1 MNHAE
6 MSSKELLEVLNDID
20 EQDWLEA
27 KSLRDDNSRSILE
40 TVCSFSN
47 EPGLGGGVILI
58 GVAEN
63 KTGDGPQYI
72 VDGVADPDKAQL
84 DLATQCKS
92 VFNTPIYPTIKVEK
106 IGGKAVLRVIVDEQP
121 FGRKPVYFK
130 KEGLPKG
137 AYRRIGSADL
147 VSTEEDLWRFYED
160 PDSKYDETP
169 VKYSSISDVDERAVR
184 RYRQMRKKV
193 DPEAVELE
201 YDTPE
206 LLSALGCTSKENP
219 QELNMAG
226 ILLFGNELAIK
237 RACARAR
244 VDYIRILGNDWHA
257 VADQFDAVDTY
268 APIFL
273 MVDKLMSIIYGEL
286 TTRHRFHSDSI
297 QPETEKFPVEVMRE
311 AIVNMLMHRDYR
323 HGQYTQ
329 IIRYDNRIEICNSG
343 CSLKPDDM
351 LGMKGSVTRNDTIAR
366 VCHDTKLAETKG
378 SGIDRMWRKMVEA
391 GLSRPT
397 MESDRT
403 AATFTIRLLLCHF
416 FSEETLDWLKRFAA
430 YELNDNQRTALV
442 FLREVGA
449 IDAVAYRQLTGCKP
463 KLVAKELAGIKDQGL
478 MIQKGRTRG
487 TYYVPAGRLEE
498 SIEDEKHK
506 LISQAIAET
515 TTPRAVITTPP
526 GETTTPRAVITT
538 PPAETTTP
546 QTEIT
551 TPLPKDLIKDLE
563 NLKQH
568 EPSQR
573 VKKLILRLCEVHP
586 MSKEELAAYLKRSV
600 ATIDKYAAVMMGKE
614 LCFRYPMM
622 PHHPRQAYVAL
633 GNSDDSI
640 VGAIGIGHE
649 PNNEPN
655 REPNE
660 PNAEPN
666 GRRADIDQRLFSMI
680 AKDGGCTILEMM
692 GRFHVSRETVKRAL
706 KRLQTAGRLRR
717 VGGTRGHWEVV

>member
-6 MSSKELLEVLNDID
+6 MSSRELLDLLNDID

-27 KSLRDDNSRSILE
+27 KSLRDDTSRSILE

-63 KTGDGPQYI
+63 KTGDGPQYL

-106 IGGKAVLRVIVDEQP
+106 IGGKAVLRVIVDEQH
-121 FGRKPVYFK
+121 FG
-130 KEGLPKG
+130 
-137 AYRRIGSADL
+137 
-147 VSTEEDLWRFYED
+147 
-160 PDSKYDETP
+160 
-169 VKYSSISDVDERAVR
+169 
-184 RYRQMRKKV
+184 
-193 DPEAVELE
+193 
-201 YDTPE
+201 
-206 LLSALGCTSKENP
+206 C
-219 QELNMAG
+219 
-226 ILLFGNELAIK
+226 
-237 RACARAR
+237 
-244 VDYIRILGNDWHA
+244 
-257 VADQFDAVDTY
+257 
-268 APIFL
+268 
-273 MVDKLMSIIYGEL
+273 
-286 TTRHRFHSDSI
+286 
-297 QPETEKFPVEVMRE
+297 
-311 AIVNMLMHRDYR
+311 
-323 HGQYTQ
+323 
-329 IIRYDNRIEICNSG
+329 
-343 CSLKPDDM
+343 
-351 LGMKGSVTRNDTIAR
+351 
-366 VCHDTKLAETKG
+366 
-378 SGIDRMWRKMVEA
+378 
-391 GLSRPT
+391 
-397 MESDRT
+397 
-403 AATFTIRLLLCHF
+403 
-416 FSEETLDWLKRFAA
+416 
-430 YELNDNQRTALV
+430 NQRTALV

-487 TYYVPAGRLEE
+487 TYYVPAGSLEE

-526 GETTTPRAVITT
+526 AETTTPRAVITT

-600 ATIDKYAAVMMGKE
+600 ATVDKYAALMMGKE

-717 VGGTRGHWEVV
+717 VGGTRGHWEVM

>member
-1 MNHAE
+1 MNNAE
-6 MSSKELLEVLNDID
+6 KRQNAAALLAILNEAD

-27 KSLRDDNSRSILE
+27 KSLRDDTSRSILE
-40 TVCSFSN
+40 TVCSLSN
-47 EPGLGGGVILI
+47 EPGLRGGVILL

-63 KTGDGPQYI
+63 KTGDTPRYFA
-72 VDGVADPDKAQL
+72 DGVDDPDKAQL
-84 DLATQCKS
+84 DLATQCKC
-92 VFNTPIYPTIKVEK
+92 VFNSPIYPTIKVEK
-106 IGGKAVLRVIVDEQP
+106 IGGKAVLRVVVDEQP

-147 VSTEEDLWRFYED
+147 VATEEDLWRFYED
-160 PDSKYDETP
+160 PESKYDETP
-169 VKYSSISDVDERAVR
+169 VRCSSISDVDERAVQ

-201 YDTPE
+201 YETPE

-226 ILLFGNELAIK
+226 VLLFGNELAIK

-268 APIFL
+268 APVFL
-273 MVDKLMSIIYGEL
+273 MVDKLLSIIYGEL

-329 IIRYDNRIEICNSG
+329 IIRYNNRIEICNSG

-366 VCHDTKLAETKG
+366 ICHDTKLAEAKG
-378 SGIDRMWRKMVEA
+378 SGIERMWRKMVEA

-397 MESDRT
+397 MESDRM

-416 FSEETLDWLKRFAA
+416 LDEDTLDWLKRFAA
-430 YELNDNQRTALV
+430 YDLNDNQRTALV

-463 KLVAKELAGIKDQGL
+463 KLVAKELAGIK
-478 MIQKGRTRG
+478 IKG
-487 TYYVPAGRLEE
+487 
-498 SIEDEKHK
+498 
-506 LISQAIAET
+506 
-515 TTPRAVITTPP
+515 
-526 GETTTPRAVITT
+526 
-538 PPAETTTP
+538 
-546 QTEIT
+546 
-551 TPLPKDLIKDLE
+551 
-563 NLKQH
+563 
-568 EPSQR
+568 
-573 VKKLILRLCEVHP
+573 
-586 MSKEELAAYLKRSV
+586 
-600 ATIDKYAAVMMGKE
+600 
-614 LCFRYPMM
+614 
-622 PHHPRQAYVAL
+622 
-633 GNSDDSI
+633 
-640 VGAIGIGHE
+640 
-649 PNNEPN
+649 
-655 REPNE
+655 
-660 PNAEPN
+660 
-666 GRRADIDQRLFSMI
+666 
-680 AKDGGCTILEMM
+680 
-692 GRFHVSRETVKRAL
+692 
-706 KRLQTAGRLRR
+706 
-717 VGGTRGHWEVV
+717 

>member
-1 MNHAE
+1 MRIEECTAQE
-6 MSSKELLEVLNDID
+6 LFELLNELD
-20 EQDWLEA
+20 ETDSLEA
-27 KSLRDDNSRSILE
+27 KSLRDDTSRSILE
-40 TVCSFSN
+40 TVCAFSN

-63 KTGDGPQYI
+63 KAGDGPQYI

-92 VFNTPIYPTIKVEK
+92 VFNTPIYPAIKVEK
-106 IGGKAVLRVIVDEQP
+106 VDGKAVLKVVVDEQP

-130 KEGLPKG
+130 KDGLPKG

-169 VKYSSISDVDERAVR
+169 VKHSSLADVDERAVQ

-193 DPEAVELE
+193 DPDAAELE
-201 YDTPE
+201 YETPE

-273 MVDKLMSIIYGEL
+273 MVDKLLSIIYGEL
-286 TTRHRFHSDSI
+286 TTRHRFHRDSI
-297 QPETEKFPVEVMRE
+297 QPETETFPVEVMRE
-311 AIVNMLMHRDYR
+311 AVVNMLMHRDYR
-323 HGQYTQ
+323 HGQFTQ
-329 IIRYDNRIEICNSG
+329 IIRYNNRIEICNSG

-430 YELNDNQRTALV
+430 YDLNDNQRTALV

-449 IDAVAYRQLTGCKP
+449 IDAIAYRQLTGCSP
-463 KLVAKELAGIKDQGL
+463 KLVAKELSGIKDQGL
-478 MIQKGRTRG
+478 MVQKGRARG
-487 TYYVPAGRLEE
+487 TYYVPAEILLE
-498 SIEDEKHK
+498 
-506 LISQAIAET
+506 
-515 TTPRAVITTPP
+515 VN
-526 GETTTPRAVITT
+526 TT
-538 PPAETTTP
+538 PPAATTTP
-546 QTEIT
+546 NSSSQGLISPPQGLISPPQGLISPPQELTSQPPPEDMPIPLLERIKTFPRRARDEAALLSIIVDACSWKAQTNESLAQMLHRSPEYIKKFIT
-551 TPLPKDLIKDLE
+551 KHI
-563 NLKQH
+563 
-568 EPSQR
+568 
-573 VKKLILRLCEVHP
+573 
-586 MSKEELAAYLKRSV
+586 
-600 ATIDKYAAVMMGKE
+600 GKE
-614 LCFRYPMM
+614 LDYLYPMM
-622 PHHPRQAYVAL
+622 VHHPRQAYVAS
-633 GNSDDSI
+633 GK
-640 VGAIGIGHE
+640 G
-649 PNNEPN
+649 
-655 REPNE
+655 
-660 PNAEPN
+660 
-666 GRRADIDQRLFSMI
+666 
-680 AKDGGCTILEMM
+680 M
-692 GRFHVSRETVKRAL
+692 G
-706 KRLQTAGRLRR
+706 TA
-717 VGGTRGHWEVV
+717 

>member
-1 MNHAE
+1 MDHAE

-27 KSLRDDNSRSILE
+27 KSLRDDTSRSILE

-63 KTGDGPQYI
+63 KTGDGPQYL
-72 VDGVADPDKAQL
+72 VDGMADPDKAQL

-106 IGGKAVLRVIVDEQP
+106 IDGKAVLRVIVDEQP

-201 YDTPE
+201 YETPE

-297 QPETEKFPVEVMRE
+297 QPETERFPVEVMRE

-329 IIRYDNRIEICNSG
+329 IIRYNNRIEICNSG

-351 LGMKGSVTRNDTIAR
+351 LGLKGSVTRNDTIAR

-498 SIEDEKHK
+498 SIEESLSDGEEENAPARDGNAPAQGE
-506 LISQAIAET
+506 SA
-515 TTPRAVITTPP
+515 PVRALTSKSS
-526 GETTTPRAVITT
+526 A
-538 PPAETTTP
+538 ATTTP
-546 QTEIT
+546 QAVMSTARGVMM
-551 TPLPKDLIKDLE
+551 TPQTVMSTARSVMMTPRQGDIPDVL
-563 NLKQH
+563 LKRIAALKR
-568 EPSQR
+568 R
-573 VKKLILRLCEVHP
+573 VSGKVMQSVIVELCAVRAMGRIEL
-586 MSKEELAAYLKRSV
+586 SKILKRSPV
-600 ATIDKYAAVMMGKE
+600 TIDRLVVPLIGKE
-614 LCFRYPMM
+614 LDYLYPMM

-633 GNSDDSI
+633 DRHQKED
-640 VGAIGIGHE
+640 
-649 PNNEPN
+649 
-655 REPNE
+655 
-660 PNAEPN
+660 
-666 GRRADIDQRLFSMI
+666 
-680 AKDGGCTILEMM
+680 
-692 GRFHVSRETVKRAL
+692 VS
-706 KRLQTAGRLRR
+706 
-717 VGGTRGHWEVV
+717 

>member
-1 MNHAE
+1 M
-6 MSSKELLEVLNDID
+6 
-20 EQDWLEA
+20 
-27 KSLRDDNSRSILE
+27 
-40 TVCSFSN
+40 
-47 EPGLGGGVILI
+47 
-58 GVAEN
+58 
-63 KTGDGPQYI
+63 
-72 VDGVADPDKAQL
+72 AD
-84 DLATQCKS
+84 
-92 VFNTPIYPTIKVEK
+92 
-106 IGGKAVLRVIVDEQP
+106 
-121 FGRKPVYFK
+121 
-130 KEGLPKG
+130 
-137 AYRRIGSADL
+137 
-147 VSTEEDLWRFYED
+147 
-160 PDSKYDETP
+160 
-169 VKYSSISDVDERAVR
+169 
-184 RYRQMRKKV
+184 
-193 DPEAVELE
+193 
-201 YDTPE
+201 
-206 LLSALGCTSKENP
+206 
-219 QELNMAG
+219 

-297 QPETEKFPVEVMRE
+297 QPETERFPVEVMRE

-397 MESDRT
+397 MESDHA

>member
-1 MNHAE
+1 MNNAE
-6 MSSKELLEVLNDID
+6 KRQNAAALLAILNEAD

-27 KSLRDDNSRSILE
+27 KSLRDDTSRSILE
-40 TVCSFSN
+40 TVCSLSN
-47 EPGLGGGVILI
+47 EPGLRGGVILL

-63 KTGDGPQYI
+63 KTGDTPRYFA
-72 VDGVADPDKAQL
+72 DGVDDPDKAQL
-84 DLATQCKS
+84 DLATQCKC
-92 VFNTPIYPTIKVEK
+92 VFNSPIYPTIKVEK
-106 IGGKAVLRVIVDEQP
+106 IGGKAVLRVVVDEQP
-121 FGRKPVYFK
+121 YGRKPVYFK

-147 VSTEEDLWRFYED
+147 VATEEDLWRFYED
-160 PDSKYDETP
+160 PESKYDETP
-169 VKYSSISDVDERAVR
+169 VRCSSISDVDERAVQ

-201 YDTPE
+201 YETPE

-226 ILLFGNELAIK
+226 VLLFGNELAIK

-268 APIFL
+268 APVFL
-273 MVDKLMSIIYGEL
+273 MVDKLLSIIYGEL

-329 IIRYDNRIEICNSG
+329 IIRYNNRIEICNSG

-366 VCHDTKLAETKG
+366 ICHDTKLAEAKG
-378 SGIDRMWRKMVEA
+378 SGIERMWRKMVEA

-397 MESDRT
+397 MESDRM

-416 FSEETLDWLKRFAA
+416 LDEDTLDWLKRFVA
-430 YELNDNQRTALV
+430 YDLNDNQRTALV

-478 MIQKGRTRG
+478 MIQKGRARG
-487 TYYVPAGRLEE
+487 TYYIPSGSLEE
-498 SIEDEKHK
+498 SIEDEKRK
-506 LISQAIAET
+506 RRSQSQAVT
-515 TTPRAVITTPP
+515 STPQAVTGTPQ
-526 GETTTPRAVITT
+526 AVTG
-538 PPAETTTP
+538 TP
-546 QTEIT
+546 QTVTGAPPNENIT
-551 TPLPKDLIKDLE
+551 SLPEALLKELGELKQRTPPQKMKDL
-563 NLKQH
+563 
-568 EPSQR
+568 
-573 VKKLILRLCEVHP
+573 VLRLCEVRP
-586 MSKEELAAYLKRSV
+586 MTRDDLMFYLKRGST
-600 ATIDKYAAVMMGKE
+600 TIDNYIALMLGKE
-614 LCFRYPMM
+614 LDYLYPMM
-622 PHHPRQAYVAL
+622 IHHPRQAYVPL
-633 GNSDDSI
+633 GFHHH
-640 VGAIGIGHE
+640 HE
-649 PNNEPN
+649 
-655 REPNE
+655 
-660 PNAEPN
+660 
-666 GRRADIDQRLFSMI
+666 G
-680 AKDGGCTILEMM
+680 
-692 GRFHVSRETVKRAL
+692 
-706 KRLQTAGRLRR
+706 TA
-717 VGGTRGHWEVV
+717 T

>member
-1 MNHAE
+1 MTSDEKKNIYVKR
-6 MSSKELLEVLNDID
+6 SRELFDLLNDVD
-20 EQDWLEA
+20 ELDWLEA
-27 KSLRDDNSRSILE
+27 KSLRDDTSRSILE

-58 GVAEN
+58 GVAES
-63 KTGDGPQYI
+63 KDADGPKYI
-72 VDGVADPDKAQL
+72 VDGVDDPDKAQL

-106 IGGKAVLRVIVDEQP
+106 LHGKTVLRVVVDELP
-121 FGRKPVYFK
+121 FGHKPVYFK
-130 KEGLPKG
+130 KDGLPKG

-147 VSTEEDLWRFYED
+147 VATEEDLWRFYED
-160 PDSKYDETP
+160 PESKYDETP
-169 VKYSSISDVDERAVR
+169 VKHSSFADVDERAVK

-193 DPEAVELE
+193 DPDAVELE
-201 YDTPE
+201 YETPE

-273 MVDKLMSIIYGEL
+273 MVDKLLSIIYGEL
-286 TTRHRFHSDSI
+286 TTRHRFHRDSI
-297 QPETEKFPVEVMRE
+297 QPETETFPVEVMRE

-323 HGQYTQ
+323 HGQFTQ
-329 IIRYDNRIEICNSG
+329 IIRYNNRIEICNSG

-449 IDAVAYRQLTGCKP
+449 IDAVAYRQLTGCSP

-478 MIQKGRTRG
+478 MIQRGRARG
-487 TYYVPAGRLEE
+487 TYYVPAEILLEGTKKE
-498 SIEDEKHK
+498 NSG
-506 LISQAIAET
+506 LTSQASAVT
-515 TTPRAVITTPP
+515 TTPRAVMSTAQGVMMTPLAVMSTAQDVMMTPRP
-526 GETTTPRAVITT
+526 GEIPDVLQKKILALKRRVPSKVMQSVIVELCAVRAMERI
-538 PPAETTTP
+538 E
-546 QTEIT
+546 
-551 TPLPKDLIKDLE
+551 L
-563 NLKQH
+563 
-568 EPSQR
+568 
-573 VKKLILRLCEVHP
+573 
-586 MSKEELAAYLKRSV
+586 SKILKRSAV
-600 ATIDKYAAVMMGKE
+600 TIDRLIAPLIGKE
-614 LCFRYPMM
+614 LAYLYPMM
-622 PHHPRQAYVAL
+622 VHHPRQAYVAS
-633 GNSDDSI
+633 G
-640 VGAIGIGHE
+640 
-649 PNNEPN
+649 
-655 REPNE
+655 
-660 PNAEPN
+660 
-666 GRRADIDQRLFSMI
+666 
-680 AKDGGCTILEMM
+680 
-692 GRFHVSRETVKRAL
+692 KR
-706 KRLQTAGRLRR
+706 K
-717 VGGTRGHWEVV
+717 GTE

>member
-1 MNHAE
+1 MLVFERA
-6 MSSKELLEVLNDID
+6 
-20 EQDWLEA
+20 
-27 KSLRDDNSRSILE
+27 R
-40 TVCSFSN
+40 
-47 EPGLGGGVILI
+47 PLI

-63 KTGDGPQYI
+63 KTGDGPQYL

-106 IGGKAVLRVIVDEQP
+106 LCGKTVLKVIVDEVP
-121 FGRKPVYFK
+121 FGRKPIYFK
-130 KEGLPKG
+130 KDGLPKG

-147 VSTEEDLWRFYED
+147 VATEEDLWRFYED
-160 PDSKYDETP
+160 PESKYDETP
-169 VKYSSISDVDERAVR
+169 VKYSSLADVDERAVQ

-193 DPEAVELE
+193 DPDAVELE
-201 YDTPE
+201 YETPE

-237 RACARAR
+237 RVCARAR

-297 QPETEKFPVEVMRE
+297 QPETERFPVEVMRE

-329 IIRYDNRIEICNSG
+329 IIRYNNRIEICNSG

-463 KLVAKELAGIKDQGL
+463 KLVAKELAVIKDQGL

-498 SIEDEKHK
+498 SIEESLSDGEEENAPARDGNAPAQGESAPVRA
-506 LISQAIAET
+506 LTSQSSAA
-515 TTPRAVITTPP
+515 
-526 GETTTPRAVITT
+526 
-538 PPAETTTP
+538 TTTP
-546 QTEIT
+546 QAVMSTARGVMM
-551 TPLPKDLIKDLE
+551 TPQAVMSTARGVMMTPRQGDIPDVLQKKIAA
-563 NLKQH
+563 LKR
-568 EPSQR
+568 R
-573 VKKLILRLCEVHP
+573 VPGKVMQSVIVELCAVRAMGRIEL
-586 MSKEELAAYLKRSV
+586 SKILKRSPV
-600 ATIDKYAAVMMGKE
+600 TIDRLVAPLIGKA
-614 LCFRYPMM
+614 LDYLYPMM

-633 GNSDDSI
+633 DRHQKED
-640 VGAIGIGHE
+640 
-649 PNNEPN
+649 
-655 REPNE
+655 
-660 PNAEPN
+660 
-666 GRRADIDQRLFSMI
+666 
-680 AKDGGCTILEMM
+680 
-692 GRFHVSRETVKRAL
+692 VS
-706 KRLQTAGRLRR
+706 
-717 VGGTRGHWEVV
+717 

>member
-1 MNHAE
+1 MRIEEYTAQE
-6 MSSKELLEVLNDID
+6 LFELLNELD
-20 EQDWLEA
+20 ETDSLEA
-27 KSLRDDNSRSILE
+27 KSLRDDTSRSILE
-40 TVCSFSN
+40 TVCAFLN
-47 EPGLGGGVILI
+47 EPGLGGGAILI

-63 KTGDGPQYI
+63 KAGDGPQYI

-106 IGGKAVLRVIVDEQP
+106 IDGKAVLKVVVDEQP

-130 KEGLPKG
+130 KDGLPKG

-169 VKYSSISDVDERAVR
+169 VKHSSLADVDERAVQ

-193 DPEAVELE
+193 DPDAAELE
-201 YDTPE
+201 YETPE

-273 MVDKLMSIIYGEL
+273 MVDKLLSIIYGEL
-286 TTRHRFHSDSI
+286 TTRHRFHRDSI
-297 QPETEKFPVEVMRE
+297 QPETETFPVEVMRE
-311 AIVNMLMHRDYR
+311 AVVNMLMHRDYR

-329 IIRYDNRIEICNSG
+329 IIRYNNRIEICNSG

-430 YELNDNQRTALV
+430 YDLNDNQRTALV

-449 IDAVAYRQLTGCKP
+449 IDAIAYRQLTGCSP
-463 KLVAKELAGIKDQGL
+463 KLVAKELSGIKDQGL
-478 MIQKGRTRG
+478 MVQKGRARG
-487 TYYVPAGRLEE
+487 TYYVPAEILLEV
-498 SIEDEKHK
+498 
-506 LISQAIAET
+506 T
-515 TTPRAVITTPP
+515 
-526 GETTTPRAVITT
+526 TT
-538 PPAETTTP
+538 PPAVTTTP
-546 QTEIT
+546 NSSSQGLISPPQGLISPPQGLISPPQGLTSQPPPEDMPIPLLERIKTFPRRARDEAALLSIIVDACSWKAQTNESLAQMLHRSPEYIKKFIT
-551 TPLPKDLIKDLE
+551 KHI
-563 NLKQH
+563 
-568 EPSQR
+568 
-573 VKKLILRLCEVHP
+573 
-586 MSKEELAAYLKRSV
+586 
-600 ATIDKYAAVMMGKE
+600 GKE
-614 LCFRYPMM
+614 LDYLYPMM
-622 PHHPRQAYVAL
+622 VHHPRQAYVAS
-633 GNSDDSI
+633 GK
-640 VGAIGIGHE
+640 G
-649 PNNEPN
+649 
-655 REPNE
+655 
-660 PNAEPN
+660 
-666 GRRADIDQRLFSMI
+666 MW
-680 AKDGGCTILEMM
+680 
-692 GRFHVSRETVKRAL
+692 
-706 KRLQTAGRLRR
+706 TA
-717 VGGTRGHWEVV
+717 

>member
-1 MNHAE
+1 MLVFERA
-6 MSSKELLEVLNDID
+6 
-20 EQDWLEA
+20 
-27 KSLRDDNSRSILE
+27 R
-40 TVCSFSN
+40 
-47 EPGLGGGVILI
+47 PLI

-63 KTGDGPQYI
+63 KTGDGPQYL

-84 DLATQCKS
+84 DIATQCKS

-106 IGGKAVLRVIVDEQP
+106 IDGKAVLKVIVDEQP

-160 PDSKYDETP
+160 PDSKYDETS

-297 QPETEKFPVEVMRE
+297 QPETERFPVEVMRE

-498 SIEDEKHK
+498 SIEESLSDGEEENAPARDGNAPAQGESAPVRA
-506 LISQAIAET
+506 LASQSSAA
-515 TTPRAVITTPP
+515 
-526 GETTTPRAVITT
+526 
-538 PPAETTTP
+538 TTTP
-546 QTEIT
+546 QAVMSTARGVMM
-551 TPLPKDLIKDLE
+551 TPQAVMSTARGVMMTPRQGDIPDVLQKKIAA
-563 NLKQH
+563 LKR
-568 EPSQR
+568 R
-573 VKKLILRLCEVHP
+573 VPGKVMQSVIVELCAVRAMGRIEL
-586 MSKEELAAYLKRSV
+586 SKILKRSPV
-600 ATIDKYAAVMMGKE
+600 TIDRLVAPLIGKE
-614 LCFRYPMM
+614 LDYLYPMM

-633 GNSDDSI
+633 DRHQKED
-640 VGAIGIGHE
+640 
-649 PNNEPN
+649 
-655 REPNE
+655 
-660 PNAEPN
+660 
-666 GRRADIDQRLFSMI
+666 
-680 AKDGGCTILEMM
+680 
-692 GRFHVSRETVKRAL
+692 VS
-706 KRLQTAGRLRR
+706 
-717 VGGTRGHWEVV
+717 